1 MEFSAHGGK
10 SRNGGVEFRVLGP
23 VEVYDHRTG
32 LRVVPSGAKQRTLL
46 AALVVRA
53 GEVLGTERLVDELW
67 GDRPPAG
74 GSNALQAHVAR
85 LRRVLPVAPPGPD
98 GRRAEWI
105 GTHALGYLLRPDG
118 AAGDARRFH
127 ALSAEGRSLL
137 ADDPERA
144 AGLLRSA
151 LALWRGP
158 ALDGSLR
165 GPICAREADRLE
177 ELRLTTLE
185 TLYEADLAGGRHGAA
200 VRELE
205 RLTAEHPLRE
215 RFYDLLMLALYRG
228 GRQGEALGV
237 YERARRRLVDGLGV
251 EPGPALRGR
260 LDEILRH
267 APSLAAPPT
276 PAAPPRIQDRAA
288 APAVQGNGNG
298 WNGDGSGWNGD
309 RDGWNGDGDG
319 DGAAERDGELHRLG
333 GEIVRLGERIE
344 ALARQQQ
351 ALVHRFEQ
359 LSGTAAV
366 TVTRNPNT
374 ENHQGGSNDP
384 RIAELPELPADPG
397 LLEISGL
404 PNLFPDGQ
412 LV

>member
-10 SRNGGVEFRVLGP
+10 SQNGGVEFRVLGP

-32 LRVVPSGAKQRTLL
+32 LRVVPSGAKQRSLL

-137 ADDPERA
+137 ADDPGRA

-165 GPICAREADRLE
+165 GPICAGEADRLE

-267 APSLAAPPT
+267 APSLAAPPPPAAPS
-276 PAAPPRIQDRAA
+276 PAAPPRVPAGAA
-288 APAVQGNGNG
+288 APVVEGEAL
-298 WNGDGSGWNGD
+298 
-309 RDGWNGDGDG
+309 RDGQ
-319 DGAAERDGELHRLG
+319 GELHRLG

-359 LSGTAAV
+359 LSAGAA
-366 TVTRNPNT
+366 VTRNPNT
-374 ENHQGGSNDP
+374 ANTADTAHAPNAAGYSNTEG
-384 RIAELPELPADPG
+384 IGELPELPADPG

>member
-1 MEFSAHGGK
+1 MEFAAQHGEK

-23 VEVYDHRTG
+23 VEVYDHGTG

-85 LRRVLPVAPPGPD
+85 LRRLLPVAPPGPD
-98 GRRAEWI
+98 GRRADWI

-127 ALSAEGRSLL
+127 ALSAEGRAVLV
-137 ADDPERA
+137 DDPGRA

-185 TLYEADLAGGRHGAA
+185 TLYEADLAGGRHGEA

-260 LDEILRH
+260 LDDILRH
-267 APSLAAPPT
+267 APSLAVPP
-276 PAAPPRIQDRAA
+276 PAAPPVLARVPDPAA
-288 APAVQGNGNG
+288 VPT
-298 WNGDGSGWNGD
+298 GD
-309 RDGWNGDGDG
+309 RVGQRGGER
-319 DGAAERDGELHRLG
+319 AEERAGELHRLG

-359 LSGTAAV
+359 LSGTVAGAAGA
-366 TVTRNPNT
+366 RNAHGPDT
-374 ENHQGGSNDP
+374 AGSSNGP
-384 RIAELPELPADPG
+384 AIPELPELTGDPG